1 MKIKREN
8 LLSDLQDFTSEGNG
22 VVIGSP
28 GSGKTYLLKE
38 LSQSLNS
45 PETPH
50 LLLPIDKLGDGT
62 DDSLQ
67 RELSYQG
74 DLIEKLKSI
83 PINDTVG
90 ILLFDAFDAARNEET
105 RQRFLRLIRRAIQEL
120 KGLWNVIVTV
130 RTYDAR
136 KSQELL
142 DLFENARDADLT
154 QFQVEGIFCRHLA
167 IPPLTQEEIRQ
178 AFDQIPHLKSIYES
192 ATEDLKNLLT
202 NPFNLWLLEKILTP
216 SHQIPDFSQI
226 FSEVQLLDLFWR
238 RRIEAPRNEAARQS
252 VLAKVT
258 RQMVEERSLSVRQET
273 VYSLGTNETST
284 VQTAWDDLLSDEILV
299 KVSSTRQRIA
309 FSHNIIFDY
318 AISVLQI
325 EDDPEKFEAFVV
337 DDLSRPLFLRPS
349 FTYFFTRLWYN
360 SPKCFWNVFWHVM
373 PSNKSAHLRLFARL
387 IPTSVVANETRTM
400 AQIEPLIEKL
410 RNGARV
416 GVEATVRLLQARRSL
431 QVERDAFWIDFFGQI
446 LEHIHIDFAWDLASQ
461 TSEILDRAKTH
472 ENTDVINSCGR
483 IGRRL
488 LGWVWQERQ
497 SGDNDPYSRIGSS
510 RAVPIVARTYS
521 ANVEESRC
529 LLKRVLAITHEDNF
543 PINML
548 MSLTIHVDEIWAH
561 DPNFVV
567 SVYST
572 VFTHHESSEHETELM
587 LSGPVLSLTSTR
599 TQDYSACQYQ
609 LIMHFPKFLRATP
622 LFATQA
628 AIRSLNYF
636 IAAMHIVQYVNKGV
650 RIEELTKKFDFRGKP
665 AYYIEDH
672 SYVWDEREFRDEPIE
687 IADALFE
694 FLGELASSDNPQS
707 VLESMLDIFRNE
719 VQVAFFWKRLLKTAS
734 QLPENLAP
742 RLFELCVAKPIL
754 VGVGVLYELGLF
766 LQSASSKFSHE
777 QLRQIEETI
786 LALPVGVGDQKQ
798 DVEFLEARRDRL
810 IASIPL
816 ESLQTKVGKQIRE
829 ELDRTNRVPKNEPL
843 VRFESSVEPFSE
855 EKWLHER
862 GVDTTSPANQSLRR
876 FFEPL
881 DNFASEWRNRKDGP
895 TEDATNAILPVLQ
908 DAYATITG
916 IVDSDKEVIDSAWN
930 KLGACVAI
938 LASVANKSNNGL
950 YTFCRKVLLSCTA
963 HELPKPDPQRDTQ
976 FNSSGYSPF
985 PRHEAATGLTKLAI
999 HHSDG
1004 GILRAIEKLSGDP
1017 VPSVRMV
1024 TIIELSAVY
1033 VKYPEI
1039 FWKIVETRATHEINS
1054 VVQDFLYNTLTRVV
1068 VYGGKEEET
1077 KTTQVMHTMLTRTL
1091 QRNGRFQTSDSFAT
1105 LLMWLAIHRE
1115 NAWARK
1121 TIEGTFFRDPVR
1133 FANFLTRS
1141 VSYIMK
1147 DVKPAKLRAPGGHE
1161 SIRRSV
1167 FWLQRIVDVTSRGLE
1182 ELCVAADGQ
1191 WSDDSSRKLRD
1202 TYRVIDRVIVG
1213 LYFNFAHKGNRSENR
1228 EEEISEDLR
1237 CQIYNEV
1244 EPLLSRVIAC
1254 ALGENGVMFARTAHQ
1269 FMQLL
1274 TFFLCCDPKNVLHLA
1289 EGVARS
1295 SKEFGYNLD
1304 SLAIAEVVKFV
1315 EIVLADHRGD
1325 VREGQ
1330 ALEDLVNL
1338 LDIFAEVGW
1347 TEALRVVW
1355 RLDEVFR

>member
-1 MKIKREN
+1 MKINRDM
-8 LLSDLQDFTSEGNG
+8 LLSDIQDFASYGSG
-22 VVIGSP
+22 VLIGSP

-38 LSQSLNS
+38 LSQSLNNA
-45 PETPH
+45 ETPH

-67 RELSYQG
+67 RELLYQG

-120 KGLWNVIVTV
+120 KGSWNVIVTV

-142 DLFENARDADLT
+142 DLFENARDADVT

-167 IPPLTQEEIRQ
+167 IPPLTQEEIQQ
-178 AFDQIPHLKSIYES
+178 AFNQIPHLKSVYET

-226 FSEVQLLDLFWR
+226 FSEVQLLGLFWR

-273 VYSLGTNETST
+273 VHSLGTNETST
-284 VQTAWDDLLSDEILV
+284 VQTAWDDLLSDEILA

-325 EDDPEKFEAFVV
+325 EDDPKKFEAFVV
-337 DDLSRPLFLRPS
+337 DDLSRPVFLRPS

-360 SPKCFWNVFWHVM
+360 SPKCFWNVFWHVL

-410 RNGARV
+410 RNGARN

-431 QVERDAFWIDFFGQI
+431 QIERDAFWIDFFGQI
-446 LEHIHIDFAWDLASQ
+446 LRHIHIDFAWDLASQ

-483 IGRRL
+483 IGRCL

-510 RAVPIVARTYS
+510 RAVPIVARTYG

-543 PINML
+543 PINLL
-548 MSLTIHVDEIWAH
+548 MSLTIHIDEIWAH
-561 DPNFVV
+561 DPDFVV

-572 VFTHHESSEHETELM
+572 VFTHHESSEHKTDLM

-636 IAAMHIVQYVNKGV
+636 IAEMHIVQYVNKGV

-672 SYVWDEREFRDEPIE
+672 SYVWDEREFRDQPIE
-687 IADALFE
+687 IADELFAFVE
-694 FLGELASSDNPQS
+694 ELAVSKDTQS
-707 VLESMLDIFRNE
+707 VLDSMFDIFRDE
-719 VQVAFFWKRLLKTAS
+719 VWVAFFWKRLLKTATKF
-734 QLPENLAP
+734 PKVFAP
-742 RLFELCVAKPIL
+742 RLHELCRAKVLLMGDGVLFEL
-754 VGVGVLYELGLF
+754 GEF
-766 LQSASSKFSHE
+766 LERAAPEFTAE
-777 QLRQIEETI
+777 QLRMIEDAVLTLPLEAI
-786 LALPVGVGDQKQ
+786 DKKIPRDALDRRRDLLVARIPVGLLQS
-798 DVEFLEARRDRL
+798 RDGK
-810 IASIPL
+810 
-816 ESLQTKVGKQIRE
+816 KVRGRMERE
-829 ELDRTNRVPKNEPL
+829 GQLAKNEPL
-843 VRFESSVEPFSE
+843 VSFKSSVETYTE
-855 EKWLHER
+855 EKWLHDH
-862 GVDTTSPANQSLRR
+862 GDDTTAPGNKSLQR
-876 FFEPL
+876 FFKPL
-881 DNFASEWRNRKDGP
+881 ENFASEWRNRKDGP
-895 TEDATNAILPVLQ
+895 TEDAKNVIMPVLM
-908 DAYATITG
+908 DVYTAITG
-916 IVDSDKEVIDSAWN
+916 TTDSEREVIDSTWN
-930 KLGACVAI
+930 KLAECAAI
-938 LASVANKSNNGL
+938 LASIFDRSDNSSYA
-950 YTFCRKVLLSCTA
+950 FCREVLLHCA
-963 HELPKPDPQRDTQ
+963 EHELPKPDPQRDGK
-976 FNSSGYSPF
+976 FNSSGYSPY
-985 PRHEAATGLTKLAI
+985 PRHEAARGLTRLAFRQ
-999 HHSDG
+999 SEPELLD
-1004 GILRAIEKLSGDP
+1004 AIEILASDP

-1024 TIIELSAVY
+1024 TIIELSSIY
-1033 VKYPEI
+1033 FKSPNLN
-1039 FWKIVETRATHEINS
+1039 NS
-1054 VVQDFLYNTLTRVV
+1054 QKR
-1068 VYGGKEEET
+1068 
-1077 KTTQVMHTMLTRTL
+1077 
-1091 QRNGRFQTSDSFAT
+1091 
-1105 LLMWLAIHRE
+1105 
-1115 NAWARK
+1115 
-1121 TIEGTFFRDPVR
+1121 
-1133 FANFLTRS
+1133 
-1141 VSYIMK
+1141 
-1147 DVKPAKLRAPGGHE
+1147 
-1161 SIRRSV
+1161 
-1167 FWLQRIVDVTSRGLE
+1167 
-1182 ELCVAADGQ
+1182 
-1191 WSDDSSRKLRD
+1191 
-1202 TYRVIDRVIVG
+1202 
-1213 LYFNFAHKGNRSENR
+1213 
-1228 EEEISEDLR
+1228 
-1237 CQIYNEV
+1237 
-1244 EPLLSRVIAC
+1244 
-1254 ALGENGVMFARTAHQ
+1254 
-1269 FMQLL
+1269 
-1274 TFFLCCDPKNVLHLA
+1274 
-1289 EGVARS
+1289 
-1295 SKEFGYNLD
+1295 
-1304 SLAIAEVVKFV
+1304 
-1315 EIVLADHRGD
+1315 
-1325 VREGQ
+1325 
-1330 ALEDLVNL
+1330 
-1338 LDIFAEVGW
+1338 
-1347 TEALRVVW
+1347 
-1355 RLDEVFR
+1355 